1 MADLNLNEPT
11 PRDELVTLLTSP
23 QHAPMSDHAPDWSG
37 NPECVSC
44 PWPLHMLPPEEIAD
58 VLIAAGWTKGQP

>member
-23 QHAPMSDHAPDWSG
+23 QHAPMSDHH
-37 NPECVSC
+37 PETGECMSC
-44 PWPLHMLPPEEIAD
+44 PWPMHMLPPEEIAD